1 MVQKYVQGIFKWQR
15 TFHLNSL
22 ELNFEPKHSFYTILI
37 SSIKFIICMHVST
50 YKILVNDD
58 LKIEFKIVSP
68 IYRSM
73 STCTYQWHIGTFLTF
88 NFDAIGLLYCVG
100 VFWYVL
106 RLFALVYLISK
117 HNRHPLPILLWRQYN
132 RVTKSTSHG
141 DISP

>member
-1 MVQKYVQGIFKWQR
+1 MLHNAVESSKSSVLITDTNKMKSNKRSIQNAGLIPSWYKKYVQGIFKWQR

-88 NFDAIGLLYCVG
+88 NFDAIG
-100 VFWYVL
+100 
-106 RLFALVYLISK
+106 
-117 HNRHPLPILLWRQYN
+117 
-132 RVTKSTSHG
+132 
-141 DISP
+141 